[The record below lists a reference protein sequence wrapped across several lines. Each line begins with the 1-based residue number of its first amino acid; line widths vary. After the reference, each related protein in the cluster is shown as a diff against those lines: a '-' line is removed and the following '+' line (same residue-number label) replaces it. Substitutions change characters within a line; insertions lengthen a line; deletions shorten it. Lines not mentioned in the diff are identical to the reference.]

1 MLVGKDAIYQIS
13 KKYNFS
19 KTWYSLF
26 KMALITP
33 APLMPAFI
41 NATGKNNADLGPVL

>member
-1 MLVGKDAIYQIS
+1 MQYTKFR

-26 KMALITP
+26 KMDLITL
-33 APLMPAFI
+33 APQTPAFI
-41 NATGKNNADLGPVL
+41 NATRKITPI